1 MTSTTSALPPTGQIP
16 VVEFQPTAALD
27 DAAAPQQPADG
38 DLAALIAGHLDA
50 LRSRGA
56 DQAVI
61 DLLAA
66 ELRGMADGDRGRRS
80 A

>member
-1 MTSTTSALPPTGQIP
+1 MTSTTSVPPTGQIP
-16 VVEFQPTAALD
+16 VIAFDPVPGAD
-27 DAAAPQQPADG
+27 DAAASPQPEG
-38 DLAALIAGHLDA
+38 DLAALIAGHLEA

-66 ELRGMADGDRGRRS
+66 ELRGMSDDQGRRS